1 MENHPSRKSYQPL
14 VIAVSICIGILLGVY
29 LYPSIR
35 PSVPTI
41 IPIRLDSNNK
51 LQEIV
56 NLIEADYVDTISS
69 EEVTEKA
76 IKRLLEQLDPHSA
89 YLPAKEMQ
97 VETESMQGNFEGIG
111 IQFRMENDTLYV
123 ITALSG
129 GPSQKVG
136 IMSGDRIITI
146 NDSVVAGKEISDK
159 DIIKMLKGKKG
170 TKVDVEIARNGF
182 EKLLPFTIT
191 RDVIP
196 TYSIEYSGMLD
207 SETGYIKLEKFS
219 MTTHDEF
226 RKAFSELKNA
236 GMKSLILDLRNNGG
250 GFLDQA
256 IALADEFLPK
266 DDLIVYTE
274 GRKRRLSEKF
284 ATNKGDFEKGKLVI
298 MIDEFSASASEIVAG
313 AVQDNDRGIIVGR
326 RSFGKG
332 LVQEQF
338 TMRDG
343 SALRLTVARYYTPS
357 GRSIQRPYEKGN
369 DEYYL
374 DYIMRLQS
382 GELEN
387 QDSVHWN
394 DTTEY
399 KTKEGRIMYGGGGI
413 MPDEFLPY
421 EKDSLLPYY
430 NELLRKGL
438 IYKFCFDYVDKNRT
452 DLNKRYTS
460 EQFVKSYTVSAKFFD
475 EFLAYTEEH
484 GVEKDSEALKKYTPE
499 IKTLMKAYIAQN
511 LFDDKAFYAV
521 YLSIDNDLQKTLAI
535 IKKDT
540 ENDGIE
546 NK

>member
-1 MENHPSRKSYQPL
+1 MENRPSRKSYQPL
-14 VIAVSICIGILLGVY
+14 LIIVSVCIGVVFGLY
-29 LYPSIR
+29 LYPSVR
-35 PSVPTI
+35 TNTQL
-41 IPIRLDSNNK
+41 PIRSDGNSK

-56 NLIEADYVDTISS
+56 NRVQADYVDTISD
-69 EEVTEKA
+69 EEVIEKA
-76 IKRLLEQLDPHSA
+76 ITNLLEQLDPHSS
-89 YLPAKEMQ
+89 YFPAREMQ

-146 NDSVVAGKEISDK
+146 DDSVVAGKEIPTK

-170 TKVDVEIARNGF
+170 TKVNLEIARRGF
-182 EKLLPFTIT
+182 SKLLPFTVT

-207 SETGYIKLEKFS
+207 SKTGYIKLEKFT

-226 RKAFSELKNA
+226 KKAFSTLKEA
-236 GMKSLILDLRNNGG
+236 GMESLILDLRNNGG
-250 GFLDQA
+250 GYLDQA
-256 IALADEFLPK
+256 VALADEFLPEG
-266 DDLIVYTE
+266 DLIVYTK
-274 GRKRRLSEKF
+274 GRKRRLSEKY
-284 ATNKGDFEKGKLVI
+284 ATKRGNFEKGTLVV

-313 AVQDNDRGIIVGR
+313 AIQDNDRGIIVGR

-338 TMRDG
+338 DMRDG

-387 QDSVHWN
+387 RDSVHWN

-399 KTKEGRIMYGGGGI
+399 RTKENRIVYGGGGI

-421 EKDSLLPYY
+421 ERDTLLPYY
-430 NELLRKGL
+430 NDLLRKGL
-438 IYKFCFDYVDKNRT
+438 IYKFCFEYVDANRNQLKKEYAN
-452 DLNKRYTS
+452 DSK
-460 EQFVKSYTVSAKFFD
+460 FVKNYAVSNKLFN
-475 EFLAYTEEH
+475 EFLSYTEEQ
-484 GVEKDSEALKKYTPE
+484 GVKRDVVALEKYASE
-499 IKTLMKAYIAQN
+499 IRTLMKAYIAQN
-511 LFDDKAFYAV
+511 LFDDKAFYEI
-521 YLSIDNDLQKTLAI
+521 YISIDKDLQKTLSI
-535 IKKDT
+535 I
-540 ENDGIE
+540 
-546 NK
+546 NKQSNRNEQKNS

>member
-29 LYPSIR
+29 LYPAFR
-35 PSVPTI
+35 PSTPSI

-76 IKRLLEQLDPHSA
+76 IKKLLEQLDPHSA

-136 IMSGDRIITI
+136 IMSGDRVITI
-146 NDSVVAGKEISDK
+146 NDSVVAGKEIPDK
-159 DIIKMLKGKKG
+159 DIIKMLKGKRG
-170 TKVDVEIARNGF
+170 TKVDVGIARNGF
-182 EKLLPFTIT
+182 DKLLPFTIT

-207 SETGYIKLEKFS
+207 QEIGYIKLEKFS

-421 EKDSLLPYY
+421 ERDSLLPYY

-540 ENDGIE
+540 ESEGIE